1 MTAFTLR
8 NPLEQEMSEQIA
20 RLGLLVACGDG
31 LTAEEVRDLRE
42 WLKAARQ
49 QHWNELRECR
59 GKRWEA
65 AIGRFKERAGAGEP
79 QQPLPRE
86 EGKLPE
92 RYADDARPSDSEG
105 AA

>member
-1 MTAFTLR
+1 MG
-8 NPLEQEMSEQIA
+8 EQIA

-49 QHWNELRECR
+49 QHWNELREAR
-59 GKRWEA
+59 GARWEA
-65 AIGRFKERAGAGEP
+65 AIVRFKERAGAGGP

-86 EGKLPE
+86 EGKLPG
-92 RYADDARPSDSEG
+92 RYAEDVRPSDTDGEI
-105 AA
+105 A